1 MNAQEAPYA
10 VIEVERLTKYY
21 GAFLAVDDISFSVNA
36 GEIVGFLGPNGA
48 GKTTTM
54 RILACFQPA
63 SGGSARIAGHDVFR
77 ESMAVRRIIG
87 YLPES
92 APVYPEMRVREYL
105 RFRATLRGIAAG
117 DQQAA
122 IDRVAERAWI
132 KDVIKRPIGQL
143 SKGYRQRVGLADA
156 LLHNPKVLIL
166 DEPTVG
172 LDPSQ
177 IRETRSM
184 IRELAEQ
191 HTVMLSSHILPE
203 VEATCRRLVMIN
215 RGRIVAAGSV
225 DELRQ
230 QVTGRSRIV
239 AEVRGPA
246 DAVVAAIRDLSGVS
260 DVAATELSGDE
271 PGWQSL
277 RIETRED
284 VREAL
289 HQLTVTHQ
297 WPLRELRREI
307 ASLEDFFVN
316 IVANA
321 QAAERAGA
329 A

>member
-1 MNAQEAPYA
+1 Y
-10 VIEVERLTKYY
+10 
-21 GAFLAVDDISFSVNA
+21 
-36 GEIVGFLGPNGA
+36 
-48 GKTTTM
+48 
-54 RILACFQPA
+54 QPA
-63 SGGSARIAGHDVFR
+63 SAGTARIAGHDVFR
-77 ESMAVRRIIG
+77 ESMAVRRVIG

-92 APVYPEMRVREYL
+92 APIYPEMRVREYL
-105 RFRATLRGIAAG
+105 RFRATLRGVPASSRE
-117 DQQAA
+117 AA

-132 KDVIKRPIGQL
+132 KDVITRPIGQL

-156 LLHNPKVLIL
+156 LLHDPKVLIL

-177 IRETRSM
+177 IRETRSL

-215 RGRIVAAGSV
+215 RGKIVAAGSV

-239 AEVRGPA
+239 AEVRGSS
-246 DAVVAAIRDLSGVS
+246 DQVVAAIRELNGVS
-260 DVAATELSGDE
+260 DVAVSELVGDE
-271 PGWQSL
+271 PGWLSL
-277 RIETRED
+277 RIETSED

-297 WPLRELRREI
+297 WPLRELRREV
-307 ASLEDFFVN
+307 ASLEEFFVN
-316 IVANA
+316 IVAGA
-321 QAAERAGA
+321 SQADRAGA